1 MNLLDILIWAVL
13 LIFMVK
19 GLMKGLIREVCSLS
33 GLVMGSWAA
42 FKYYPFLS
50 AVIWRYIH
58 LPNYVSSVISFIV
71 IFLAIGLLF
80 FFLGRL
86 LTEIF
91 KIILLGGINRVGGL
105 IFGFLQGSLV
115 LCLLLF
121 LGTTTPMPLKLKS
134 ELEKSKTA
142 RPFIFCGRE
151 IIYGWDS
158 GMKKA
163 GASSGSHK

>member
-1 MNLLDILIWAVL
+1 MNLLNILIWAIL

-19 GLMKGLIREVCSLS
+19 GLMKGLIREVCSLL
-33 GLVMGSWAA
+33 GLIMGSWAA

-50 AVIWRYIH
+50 AAIRPYIH
-58 LPNYVSSVISFIV
+58 LPHYVSSVISFII

-91 KIILLGGINRVGGL
+91 KVILLGGINRVGGL

-121 LGTTTPMPLKLKS
+121 LCTTKPMPEKLKA

-142 RPFIFCGRE
+142 RPFIFCGSE
-151 IIYGWDS
+151 
-158 GMKKA
+158 MV
-163 GASSGSHK
+163 